1 MQTTSF
7 WLSAVAI
14 TLGIGT
20 CAYKNSNEI
29 ISAVGGL
36 PQQVVSINLNKPFD
50 FAGEPVPMTNEDAR
64 QRLDKELLTNAYW
77 HSNTILCIK
86 RANALFPIIEPILR
100 ENGIPEDL
108 KYLPVA
114 ESSLTNAV
122 SAAGAKGVWQF
133 MKGVG
138 EAYNLEINEEVDE
151 RFHLEKATK
160 AACDFL
166 KSYYRQFGNWTMAAA
181 AYNMGGPSLAK
192 DAQAQ
197 RTNNYYDMNLNQ
209 ETARYVFR
217 LVSMKE
223 IMEHQQEYGFYLTDL
238 YPPMTNVQLIKVD
251 GAVPNWGDFA
261 KQYGTTYRMLKVLN
275 PWLLGTSL
283 VNKNRKTYYVKL
295 PK

>member
-1 MQTTSF
+1 MQKTSF

-14 TLGIGT
+14 TVGIGT
-20 CAYKNSNEI
+20 CAYKNSADI
-29 ISAVGGL
+29 ASAIGL
-36 PQQVVSINLNKPFD
+36 PQQIVSIKLDKPFS
-50 FAGEPVPMTNEDAR
+50 FAGELLPMQNEDVR
-64 QRLDKELLTNAYW
+64 QRLDKELLANAYF
-77 HSNTILCIK
+77 HSNTILCVK
-86 RANALFPIIEPILR
+86 RANAFFPIIEPILR
-100 ENGIPEDL
+100 ENGVPDDM
-108 KYLPVA
+108 KYLSVT
-114 ESSLTNAV
+114 ESNLTNAV
-122 SAAGAKGVWQF
+122 SSAGAKGVWQF

-138 EAYNLEINEEVDE
+138 EAYGLEVNEEVDE

-166 KSYYRQFGNWTMAAA
+166 KSYHRQFGNWTTAAA

-217 LVSMKE
+217 IVSMKE
-223 IMEHQQEYGFYLTDL
+223 IMEHQQEYGFYITDL
-238 YPPMTNVQLIKVD
+238 YPPPTSVQLIKVE

-261 KQYGTTYRMLKVLN
+261 QQNRTTYRMLKVLN
-275 PWLLGTSL
+275 PWLLGSSL
-283 VNKNRKTYYVKL
+283 VNRNRKTYYVKV